1 MRLPKYC
8 VAMAEAVAPAAEV
21 VDGSDGGAVGDAF
34 EGRGG
39 ALGKRGE
46 GEE

>member
-1 MRLPKYC
+1 
-8 VAMAEAVAPAAEV
+8 MAEAVGPAAEV
-21 VDGSDGGAVGDAF
+21 ADGSDGGAVGDVFA

-46 GEE
+46 VEE